1 MNVTDESR
9 ELLVI
14 DDDNIVRESIVAYL
28 EDSGFIVHQAAN
40 GRSGLEIFNQR
51 NPQLVITDLRM
62 PDIDG
67 LKILKEIRKLN
78 DQIPVIVISGMG
90 VVRDV
95 VEALRH
101 GATDYL
107 VKPLVD
113 MEVLVHSIR
122 RALERTE
129 LLEQNLLYRNK
140 LERANR
146 ELSEYVRV
154 LERDQKAGRR
164 VQSQLLPETPHVY
177 NQVEV
182 SYQIIP
188 SLYLSGDFVD
198 HGLLRDRYLAF
209 YLVDVSG
216 HGAASAFVTVWLR
229 QLVRRYF
236 SDNKIINSEESFAS
250 APEVL
255 TKLINQEVIQ
265 SGIGCHLTCFAGII
279 DTESLEMRYVI
290 GGHLPLP
297 ILRAGDKVSYLQGE
311 GKPIGIFKDASWQV
325 QSVQLPRDFSIVVF
339 SDGVLEVLPDMGLIE
354 KETYLQQAMTE
365 CSGDIGSIFEALD
378 INEMDTA
385 PDDIAVLKLEM
396 VK

>member
-1 MNVTDESR
+1 MTDESR

-40 GRSGLEIFNQR
+40 GRSGLEIFNQL

-78 DQIPVIVISGMG
+78 GQIPVIVISGMG

-164 VQSQLLPETPHVY
+164 VQSQMLPETPHVY

-236 SDNKIINSEESFAS
+236 SDNKIIDSEESFAS

-297 ILRAGDKVSYLQGE
+297 ILRAGKKVSYLQGE

-325 QSVQLPRDFSIVVF
+325 QSVQLSKDFSIVVF
-339 SDGVLEVLPDMGLIE
+339 SDGVLEVLPNMGLIE
-354 KETYLQQAMTE
+354 KEAYLQQVMSE
-365 CSGDIGSIFEALD
+365 CSGDIGSIFEALG